1 LQIFPSHDYCLVEPS
16 LSTRSSGFQTGVR
29 RVLAAIALSVLLL
42 AALQPMPVAAA
53 PRPPCGGE
61 PPDPPYPEPGAP
73 PQVRLWHAEEL
84 GADWRPPLCTGWGE
98 KRFDQLVALAGR
110 LPASVAAED
119 LLAKLSAVSQWT
131 GIRYWS
137 VTRRSC
143 RGLIEDAH
151 ALAGPDSDQR
161 RPDFARN
168 EMVSG
173 KDLYFFE
180 DDNGPGGGAV
190 YRMRLHEVTP
200 NRLVLET
207 ENVSRIEL
215 LRVVPLFAPGE
226 LRALYIL
233 QREKRDAWAYY
244 SLSGTTA
251 GVNPIARGHDAS
263 YVNRALALYA
273 YLAGLDSC
281 ALAATLGAAG

>member
-1 LQIFPSHDYCLVEPS
+1 MSALI
-16 LSTRSSGFQTGVR
+16 QTGVR
-29 RVLAAIALSVLLL
+29 RALAAMALSVMLLP
-42 AALQPMPVAAA
+42 ASQPMPAAAA
-53 PRPPCGGE
+53 PRPPCGEE

-84 GADWRPPLCTGWGE
+84 GADWRPPLCVGWGE

-119 LLAKLSAVSQWT
+119 LLARLSAVSEWT

-143 RGLIEDAH
+143 RELIEDAH

-161 RPDFARN
+161 RPDFAPD

-180 DDNGPGGGAV
+180 DDNSPGGGAV
-190 YRMRLHEVTP
+190 YRMRLREITP

-207 ENVSRIEL
+207 ENISRIDL
-215 LRVVPLFAPGE
+215 LLLVPLFAPGE

-233 QREKRDAWAYY
+233 EREQGGAWTYY

-273 YLAGLDSC
+273 HLAGLDPC
-281 ALAATLGAAG
+281 ALATTLGTAG

>member
-1 LQIFPSHDYCLVEPS
+1 MSAL
-16 LSTRSSGFQTGVR
+16 QTGIR
-29 RVLAAIALSVLLL
+29 LALAAMALSVMLL
-42 AALQPMPVAAA
+42 AAAQPMPAAAA
-53 PRPPCGGE
+53 PRPPCDGE
-61 PPDPPYPEPGAP
+61 PPDPPYPEQGAP

-110 LPASVAAED
+110 LPTSVAAED
-119 LLAKLSAVSQWT
+119 LLEKLSAVSKWI

-143 RGLIEDAH
+143 RELIEDAH
-151 ALAGPDSDQR
+151 ALAGPEANQR

-180 DDNGPGGGAV
+180 DDNSPGGGAV
-190 YRMRLHEVTP
+190 YRMRLREVTP

-215 LRVVPLFAPGE
+215 LLVPLFAPGQ

-233 QREKRDAWAYY
+233 EREQGNAWTYY

-273 YLAGLDSC
+273 HIAGLDPCVPS
-281 ALAATLGAAG
+281 ATRLGTAN